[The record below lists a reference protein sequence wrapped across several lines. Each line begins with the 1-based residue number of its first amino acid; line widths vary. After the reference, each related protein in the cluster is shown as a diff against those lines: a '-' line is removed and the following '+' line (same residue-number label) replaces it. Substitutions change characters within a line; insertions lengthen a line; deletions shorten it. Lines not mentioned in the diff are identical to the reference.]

1 MKLNKYISEFLGTAF
16 LFCAVVGSGIM
27 GQSLTNDESIILF
40 VNAVITFFALYFL
53 ISSFESY
60 SNHFNPVVSLAFF
73 LNKEISFKTF
83 VLFTLLQILGAIIGV
98 LTANIMFDVELFQ
111 LSNKNRSG
119 FNIYLSEIIATFG
132 LVFFILIS
140 NKDKIALIV
149 ASYIGAA
156 YWFTSSTSFAN
167 PAVAIAR
174 TFTES
179 FTGINYMYTPVYILA
194 EIIGALFA
202 VFVAKK
208 MLFNNRTRDK
218 TIS

>member
-1 MKLNKYISEFLGTAF
+1 M
-16 LFCAVVGSGIM
+16 
-27 GQSLTNDESIILF
+27 
-40 VNAVITFFALYFL
+40 
-53 ISSFESY
+53 
-60 SNHFNPVVSLAFF
+60 
-73 LNKEISFKTF
+73 
-83 VLFTLLQILGAIIGV
+83 QILGAIIGV

-167 PAVAIAR
+167 LAGTIGR
-174 TFTES
+174 MFSDS
-179 FTGINYMYTPVYILA
+179 FAGISPENVFSFGLA
-194 EIIGALFA
+194 QIIGSIIAFI
-202 VFVAKK
+202 VYKYFFK
-208 MLFNNRTRDK
+208 D
-218 TIS
+218 